1 MTTLTATAVRQN
13 FFKVIEKVDK
23 KSAPLTIT
31 INGLP
36 KVVILPIEKYE
47 SWRETIEIMS
57 DKKLMKDIRKAQR
70 QIAKGQIIS
79 LDQLEQKYA
88 MKNIKSKK

>member
-23 KSAPLTIT
+23 KSSPLTIT

-36 KVVILPIEKYE
+36 KVVMMSAEDYE
-47 SWRETIEIMS
+47 SWQETMEIMS
-57 DKKLMKDIRKAQR
+57 DKKLMQDIRKA
-70 QIAKGQIIS
+70 
-79 LDQLEQKYA
+79 
-88 MKNIKSKK
+88 KKQAVEGKVTLLSDLKI